1 MDGLSG
7 MKIYSK
13 FFIDVEFLPANYP
26 DNAEFLIKNIVHKIE
41 NNKWTTQLESIV
53 ISKGTTNEGFEE
65 IQNNSNAGTLS
76 QSSQPN
82 PTSVGNTNAT
92 KGNPSLKQVIINAGY
107 PEGTKEYIFA
117 YSIGVKE
124 GWLSTSNGGK
134 GSRSYRNNNPGNLV
148 FSNNLRKIDP
158 GVTLENNPYG
168 SNRFAHFT
176 TAELGAKALVEAKI
190 KRWGNGDMPAT
201 EGNGVLIEQ
210 KKGGPKYKNGNLPTI
225 AQFVYTYAPP
235 NENNTE
241 LYISNLLAD
250 LKKVKPNTTRT
261 TLVKQFFA

>member
-1 MDGLSG
+1 MSLTMDGLSG

-13 FFIDVEFLPANYP
+13 FFIDTKYLPANYP
-26 DNAEFLIKNIVHKIE
+26 DNAEFLIKNITHTIADNKWNTKIE
-41 NNKWTTQLESIV
+41 SVV
-53 ISKGTTNEGFEE
+53 ISKGDSEKAYNKTTLPNNNEN
-65 IQNNSNAGTLS
+65 QNSTSTGNA
-76 QSSQPN
+76 
-82 PTSVGNTNAT
+82 NAS

-107 PEGTKEYIFA
+107 PENTKEYIFA
-117 YSIGVKE
+117 FSIGTKE

-168 SNRFAHFT
+168 KNVFAHFT
-176 TAELGAKALVEAKI
+176 TAELGVRALVEDKI
-190 KRWGNGDMPAT
+190 KRWGNGNMPVT
-201 EGNGVLIEQ
+201 PGNTTLIEQ
-210 KKGGPKYKNGNLPTI
+210 KKGGPQYKNGTLPTI

-250 LKKVKPNTTRT
+250 LKKIKPDTNRT
-261 TLVKQFFA
+261 TLVKQFLA